1 MERVQV
7 VIFFFLKGNRLV
19 SFCSYGFQRNFL
31 YWDLQDN
38 RNYYFSLESS
48 SYNESDL
55 VCDLQKNGLEILKFN
70 FGGRQGDFD
79 TD

>member
-19 SFCSYGFQRNFL
+19 SFCCYGFQRNFL

-55 VCDLQKNGLEILKFN
+55 VCDFKKNGLEILKFN